1 VPVDWIPTKQ
11 AAERLRAV
19 AAMELPPDLVI
30 AGAHVL
36 NVFTG
41 ELEQRQI
48 GVSGDRIAWIRNDVP
63 SGSTRIDLEGLV
75 VVPGFIEAHAHPEVL
90 YGPLALAAG
99 AARFGTTTLCADLLM
114 FTTMLEDDALMRLIE
129 ACTQAQARMLWAL
142 RASAEGAESVRES
155 MSVSRVAALID
166 ACSTIVSVGEMTDWR
181 SLVDGD
187 SRLVNVTATARARGM
202 RVNGHLPGASVA
214 SLQRA
219 AVAGI
224 SDDHEAINTEEALAR
239 LRAGLWVM
247 IRHSSLRPDARRI
260 ASGVAESR
268 GLQRMMLTT
277 DGPVAADLLSG
288 HLDVV
293 LREVIAGGIEPVE
306 AIRMATLNPAT
317 YLGLDQFVG
326 ALAPGRFADIVSL
339 DSLSGC
345 HVQCVF
351 KGGQLISD
359 HTPIGYPTLTGPAI
373 LRAELSESTL
383 RQAAALAP
391 TVRLEGVISRKVA
404 PSGAPGSTAFLVARD
419 GSWMVAMNVANIEV
433 TAIASSFTG
442 TGDVLL
448 LGSDL
453 AQLVVAYERVVAM
466 QGGIVTPE
474 RAMSLPLFGVLSD
487 LSIEEVAREVAGLV
501 SGIRMGGGTIPLEYL
516 LLFLTLGVLPELRLT
531 PGGVFEVKTGFFLT
545 SPIALQAS
553 GGR

>member
-1 VPVDWIPTKQ
+1 
-11 AAERLRAV
+11 
-19 AAMELPPDLVI
+19 MI

-48 GVSGDRIAWIRNDVP
+48 GVCGDRIAWVRNDVP
-63 SGSTRIDLEGLV
+63 SGSTRVDLEGLV

-99 AARFGTTTLCADLLM
+99 AARFGTATLCADLLM
-114 FTTMLEDDALMRLIE
+114 FTTMLEDEELMRLIE
-129 ACTQAQARMLWAL
+129 ACTQSQARMLWAL
-142 RASAEGAESVRES
+142 RASAEGAESVRAS
-155 MSVSRVAALID
+155 MSVSRVTALIE
-166 ACSTIVSVGEMTDWR
+166 ACATIVSVGEMTDWR

-187 SRLVNVTATARARGM
+187 SRLVDVTATARARGM
-202 RVNGHLPGASVA
+202 RVNGHLPGASLA

-219 AVAGI
+219 AVAGV
-224 SDDHEAINTEEALAR
+224 SDDHEAISTEEALAR

-260 ASGVAESR
+260 ASGLAESR
-268 GLQRMMLTT
+268 GMQRMMLTT

-293 LREVIAGGIEPVE
+293 LREVIAGGIDPVE

-317 YLGLDQFVG
+317 YLGLDQFLG
-326 ALAPGRFADIVSL
+326 ALAPGRFADIVAL

-351 KGGQLISD
+351 KGGQLIGD
-359 HTPIGYPTLTGPAI
+359 HTPVGYPTLKGPAI
-373 LRAELSESTL
+373 LRTELSESAL
-383 RQAAALAP
+383 RQAAAPAP

-404 PSGAPGSTAFLVARD
+404 PSRGSGATAFLVARD
-419 GSWMVAMNVANIEV
+419 GSWMVAMNVANIAV
-433 TAIASSFTG
+433 TAIVSSFTG

-448 LGSDL
+448 LGSDFG
-453 AQLVVAYERVVAM
+453 QLVVAYQRVVAM

-474 RAMSLPLFGVLSD
+474 RELSLPLFGVLSD
-487 LSIEEVAREVAGLV
+487 LSIQELAREVTGLA
-501 SGIRMGGGTIPLEYL
+501 SGIRMDGGTIPLEYL

-531 PGGVFEVKTGFFLT
+531 PGGVFEVKTGLFLT
-545 SPIALQAS
+545 SPISLRAS
-553 GGR
+553 GRR